1 MEQRLADLQVE
12 LAFPSANR
20 LQAALRKEGFK
31 ASLTD
36 IKKHHI

>member
-12 LAFPSANR
+12 LALPSANR

-31 ASLTD
+31 APFADL
-36 IKKHHI
+36 KHHI